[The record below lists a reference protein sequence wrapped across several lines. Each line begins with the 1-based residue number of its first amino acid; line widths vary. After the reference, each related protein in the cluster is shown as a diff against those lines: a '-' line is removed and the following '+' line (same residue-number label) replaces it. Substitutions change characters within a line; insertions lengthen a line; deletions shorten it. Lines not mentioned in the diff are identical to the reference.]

1 MVYDSQQNCVDQVLS
16 SFSNVRD
23 FPVPKRRWSR
33 TASSAKIEVLS
44 LQSEQ
49 EGKSWNSLLR
59 SALISQR
66 MSSRRA
72 CWMCMVQSLN
82 VAFSDA
88 VRSSDGQN
96 SCRR

>member
-1 MVYDSQQNCVDQVLS
+1 MVSDHQPSDDRRSWAVLRGRRFRLSLVNTHRS

-66 MSSRRA
+66 MS
-72 CWMCMVQSLN
+72 
-82 VAFSDA
+82 
-88 VRSSDGQN
+88 
-96 SCRR
+96 